1 MHLIFY
7 HHCYT
12 STTPKE
18 YVYHFGQLFSVTLS
32 ATPRFAGPHK
42 PLSWRMRLEVAI
54 GAAKGLDHLHV
65 IATPPVIH
73 RDIKSSNIL
82 LDEDWNAKVADFGLS
97 KAALTN
103 ASQPASSTFVRGTPG
118 GQCLDCA

>member
-1 MHLIFY
+1 
-7 HHCYT
+7 
-12 STTPKE
+12 
-18 YVYHFGQLFSVTLS
+18 
-32 ATPRFAGPHK
+32 
-42 PLSWRMRLEVAI
+42 MRLEVAI

-103 ASQPASSTFVRGTPG
+103 AAQPASSTFVRGTPG
-118 GQCLDCA
+118 AYVAAIWSSQC